1 MILSDDVIATRCPT
15 HTESTLTVHTSGPHY
30 RSRPKGVALCH
41 PPRWNAT
48 NQKREGVRCSV
59 TAAPKLL
66 QHGHSVRE
74 KLYTAG
80 GTRYSRCTLGDQES
94 SPPTPMCAWSRCR

>member
-1 MILSDDVIATRCPT
+1 MILSDNVVAPLTLNPSQR
-15 HTESTLTVHTSGPHY
+15 STPLVHTTGTGPE
-30 RSRPKGVALCH
+30 ALCH
-41 PPRWNAT
+41 PASWHAT
-48 NQKREGVRCSV
+48 EQERERERERERESS
-59 TAAPKLL
+59 TNAAPKLP